1 MVIFCEVRKN
11 HHELYILMTFR
22 TFVCFLTYL
31 TDVKIL
37 PTDMFSFLKH
47 YKDSIHLITKY
58 RSTSIPSFRESES
71 KLCQKNNRKST
82 EPCDIHTK
90 EKKSV
95 RIDEYKNHV
104 KNHQARILPLRLHFV
119 YLA

>member
-22 TFVCFLTYL
+22 TFMCFLTYL

-47 YKDSIHLITKY
+47 YKDSITSDYKIYIGLPPYRPLENPKANFAKKITE
-58 RSTSIPSFRESES
+58 SQQNHVTSIP
-71 KLCQKNNRKST
+71 
-82 EPCDIHTK
+82 
-90 EKKSV
+90 KK
-95 RIDEYKNHV
+95 RN
-104 KNHQARILPLRLHFV
+104 L
-119 YLA
+119 